1 MEDFLKVDKDIEKRK
16 ELSIETVEF
25 EKVHYDINKKLAQYA
40 KTDKYFLGIKR

>member
-25 EKVHYDINKKLAQYA
+25 ENVHYDINKKISQYER
-40 KTDKYFLGIKR
+40 YG